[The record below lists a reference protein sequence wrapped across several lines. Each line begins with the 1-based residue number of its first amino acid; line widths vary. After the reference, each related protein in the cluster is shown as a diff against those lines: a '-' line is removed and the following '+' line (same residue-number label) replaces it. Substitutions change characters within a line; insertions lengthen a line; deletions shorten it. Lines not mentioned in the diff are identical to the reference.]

1 MNLLFVCTENKL
13 RSATAEQVFSEHAG
27 VESIGAG
34 TNKDAA
40 THVSGDLVEWADIVF
55 VMENTHRNKISK
67 KFQPLLKNKRL
78 ICLDIPDN
86 YEYMDSTLI
95 KLLKRK
101 VGQHVTL

>member
-13 RSATAEQVFSEHAG
+13 RSATAEQVFSEYEG

-40 THVSGDLVEWADIVF
+40 THVSGDLVEWADIIF
-55 VMENTHRNKISK
+55 AMENTHKNKISK

-86 YEYMDSTLI
+86 YKFMDPVLI
-95 KLLKRK
+95 ELLKK
-101 VGQHVTL
+101 KLQQHVAL